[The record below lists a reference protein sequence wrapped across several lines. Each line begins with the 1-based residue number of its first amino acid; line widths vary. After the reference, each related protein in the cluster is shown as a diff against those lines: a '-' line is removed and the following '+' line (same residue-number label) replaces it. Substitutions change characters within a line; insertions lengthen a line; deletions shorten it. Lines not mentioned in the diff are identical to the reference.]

1 MYSVGWNETK
11 LSMLNRNRI
20 LRIGSRVPEMRPLST
35 DKDKDV
41 QPYVVYR
48 LYRSGSLYGNL
59 HTGLHTASQKKCK
72 QKNKHVR
79 VYSERAVTVPEH
91 GCRVWSW
98 ALSMCDVLINP
109 YIEATPLRSFTV

>member
-1 MYSVGWNETK
+1 MSTRSWELRVETYPDTHPHCHRELSASGDERVSELRSLSCILWGLGWNETK

-59 HTGLHTASQKKCK
+59 HTGLHTASQKK
-72 QKNKHVR
+72 
-79 VYSERAVTVPEH
+79 
-91 GCRVWSW
+91 
-98 ALSMCDVLINP
+98 
-109 YIEATPLRSFTV
+109 